1 MKGGTV
7 LCSVA
12 GLHALIVGTLAA
24 APAAWADSAKI
35 DVLIGRMT
43 LDEKIG
49 FLHGHDDPEHL
60 AGGGYIPGVARL
72 GIPPL
77 RLADGPAGVRT
88 SRTATAF
95 PAPVALT
102 ATFAPDLAKAWG
114 AAVASEALARDQQV
128 LLAPMTNNVR
138 APMAGRNFETF
149 GEDPLLAARLVAA
162 SVKGLQ
168 DNGVIATVKHFAANN
183 QETDRKTIDV
193 EVDERTLREIEFPP
207 FQAAVEAGVGAVMC
221 AYNKVDG
228 VAACE
233 NPFLLDKV
241 LREAWGFTGFVMS
254 DWGATHSAGP
264 SLKAGLDMEM
274 PRGKFLGDA
283 LKAAATKGEVRET
296 DIDRSVRRI
305 LIQMDRI
312 GLLGDAPARPA
323 EGDAERKAHA
333 DLALDIALAGGVLLK
348 NDGILPLATATLKQV
363 AVVGPTAKRAL
374 FGGGGSA
381 EVRPTAL
388 DNPYEAL
395 GALAGAPLVFAEG
408 LRLEG
413 EPIPATALSSD
424 AGPGLAGATGPFTG
438 ALTVEKSRSD
448 AWEGWITAPETGDY
462 ELLLQFTPV
471 GGLALAEADR
481 GMADVELDGRRIIEG
496 GRLFGGSRLIKTSDG
511 LLNQGQVVRL
521 EAGARHRL
529 KLTVKA
535 SAVEPLRLRL
545 AWVTP
550 ALRRSLL
557 DYAATAAKAAPAA
570 IVFAHVEGTEGE
582 DNHSLALPYR
592 QDDLIEAVAAANP
605 NTIVVLNTGAP
616 VLMPW
621 IDRVKAVLQMWYP
634 GQRGGEATA
643 DLLTGRANPS
653 GRLPVTFPLTDSQ
666 TAVARPERFPGVG
679 GRQTYSEGVL
689 VGYRWY
695 DTEGAQPLFPFGYGL
710 SYTRFE
716 YSGLKVTSAADGLD
730 VAFTLRNAGPKDG
743 TEVAQLYI
751 DGPASRP
758 EGLAFAPRTL
768 AGFERVILRAGESRE
783 IHAKIAWRELSYWS
797 PRAKAWRL
805 PSEPRRVR
813 VGGSSRDLPLT
824 ENVEVGSSSPRR

>member
-1 MKGGTV
+1 MKRGTV

-12 GLHALIVGTLAA
+12 GLHALIAGTLAA

-35 DVLIGRMT
+35 DALIGRMT

-60 AGGGYIPGVARL
+60 AGGGYLPGVARL

-102 ATFAPDLAKAWG
+102 ATFSPDLAKAWG
-114 AAVASEALARDQQV
+114 VAVAGEALARDQQV

-138 APMAGRNFETF
+138 APTAGRNFETF

-168 DNGVIATVKHFAANN
+168 DGGVIATVKHFAANN

-193 EVDERTLREIEFPP
+193 QVDERTLREIEFPP

-221 AYNKVDG
+221 AYNKVGG

-233 NPFLLDKV
+233 NPFLLDTV
-241 LREAWGFTGFVMS
+241 LRKEWGFAGFVMS

-283 LKAAATKGEVRET
+283 LKAATAKGEVKEA

-305 LIQMDRI
+305 LTQMDKI
-312 GLLGDAPARPA
+312 GMLVDAPARPT
-323 EGDAERKAHA
+323 ESEAERNAHA
-333 DLALDIALAGGVLLK
+333 DLALNIALEGAVLLK
-348 NDGILPLATATLKQV
+348 NDGILPLVPATLKQV
-363 AVVGPTAKRAL
+363 AIVGPTAKRAL

-381 EVRPTAL
+381 EVKPTAL

-395 GALAGAPLVFAEG
+395 GAQAGAALVFAEG

-413 EPIPATALSSD
+413 EPIPAAVLSSEG
-424 AGPGLAGATGPFTG
+424 GPSFTG
-438 ALTVEKSRSD
+438 VLTVEMSQS
-448 AWEGWITAPETGDY
+448 ASWQGWITAPETGDY
-462 ELLLQFTPV
+462 ELMLQFTPV

-481 GMADVELDGRRIIEG
+481 GMADVELDGKRLIEG

-521 EAGARHRL
+521 EAGVRRRL

-545 AWVTP
+545 AWTTP
-550 ALRRSLL
+550 ALRRRLL
-557 DYAATAAKAAPAA
+557 DEAAAAAKAAPAA

-582 DNHSLALPYR
+582 DNRSLALPYR
-592 QDDLIEAVAAANP
+592 QDELIETVAAANP
-605 NTIVVLNTGAP
+605 NTVVVLNTGAP

-643 DLLTGRANPS
+643 DLLTGKANPS
-653 GRLPVTFPLTDSQ
+653 GRLPITFPMADSQ
-666 TAVARPERFPGVG
+666 TAVAQPERFPGVG
-679 GRQTYSEGVL
+679 GRQVYSEGVR

-695 DTEGAQPLFPFGYGL
+695 DAEGARPLFPFGHGL
-710 SYTRFE
+710 SYTRFD
-716 YSGLKVTSAADGLD
+716 YSGLKVTAVADGLD
-730 VAFTLRNAGPKDG
+730 VAFTLRNVGPRDG
-743 TEVAQLYI
+743 AEVAQIYV

-758 EGLAFAPRTL
+758 EGLTFAPRIL
-768 AGFERVILRAGESRE
+768 AGFERVTLHAGESRE
-783 IHAKIAWRELSYWS
+783 VHVKIAWRELSYWS

-805 PSEPRRVR
+805 PSERRRVR
-813 VGGSSRDLPLT
+813 VGGSSRDLPLAGDI
-824 ENVEVGSSSPRR
+824 EVGFPRTRR